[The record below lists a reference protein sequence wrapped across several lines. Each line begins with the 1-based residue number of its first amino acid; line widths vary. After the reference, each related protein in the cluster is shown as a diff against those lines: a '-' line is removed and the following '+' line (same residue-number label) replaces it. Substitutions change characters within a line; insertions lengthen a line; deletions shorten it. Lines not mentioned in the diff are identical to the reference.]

1 MSKIRGKKTYQGLKE
16 LIESN
21 GKRFCKK
28 FFWGLLSSHRNIDKI
43 YKDLAS
49 KNSFNI

>member
-1 MSKIRGKKTYQGLKE
+1 MSKIRGKKTYEGLKE

-28 FFWGLLSSHRNIDKI
+28 FFWGLLSNVTETLIKSTKI
-43 YKDLAS
+43 
-49 KNSFNI
+49 